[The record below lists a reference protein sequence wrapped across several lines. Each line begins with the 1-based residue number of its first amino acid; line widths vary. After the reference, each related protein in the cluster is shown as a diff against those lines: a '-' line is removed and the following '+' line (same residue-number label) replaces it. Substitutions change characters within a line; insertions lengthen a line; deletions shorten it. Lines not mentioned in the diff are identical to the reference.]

1 MVNIRLERLFDD
13 PDFPSLKMA
22 ALVGSVSD
30 YQQIVEEFI
39 PMARDQLTVRFRA
52 RNRRDHPNLDEED
65 LKEEYELH
73 DWVVSGLVPGFLG
86 GSVLVALWAAFE
98 QSIGATTKY
107 IKGKENAP
115 LTFEEL
121 REHDVC
127 SRFVKYLGVLTKTTF
142 AFPHQLSDI
151 QSLRNLY
158 AHHNGSVEHLSERK
172 HTQVKEIVRTSNGR
186 MSFYDKHHVVLSPEY
201 LKDALQRV
209 DSCLE
214 AVITFLDHR
223 YPHDEK
229 K

>member
-1 MVNIRLERLFDD
+1 MVDIRLERLFDD

-22 ALVGSVSD
+22 SLVGSVSD

-39 PMARDQLTVRFRA
+39 PVARDQLTVRFRA
-52 RNRRDHPNLDEED
+52 RNRRDYPNLNEDD

-73 DWVVSGLVPGFLG
+73 DWVISGLVLGFLG

-98 QSIGATTKY
+98 QSIGATAKY
-107 IKGKENAP
+107 VKGKENAP

-121 REHDVC
+121 REQDLC
-127 SRFVKYLGVLTKTTF
+127 GRFVKYLGVLTKSTF

-151 QSLRNLY
+151 QSLRNLC
-158 AHHNGSVEHLSERK
+158 AHHNGSVEHLSEKK
-172 HTQVKEIVRTSNGR
+172 HAQVKEIARTSNGR
-186 MSFYDKHHVVLSPEY
+186 VSFYDKHQVVLSAEY

-214 AVITFLDHR
+214 AVLTFLDHR
-223 YPHDEK
+223 YPHNGK